1 MFILKHGLSYLLLTS
16 IIASTSGAY
25 AQSITTGANGL
36 NTNVDQVGNQYNI
49 TGGTQAGGNLFYSLQ
64 KLGLSTGEI
73 ANFLSN
79 PNVQNVLT
87 RVTGGE
93 ASLINGLIQVTGGN
107 SNLFIMNP
115 AGIVFGANASLNVPA
130 SFSATTASGIQV
142 GNGWF
147 GINSSVDEV
156 RNLTGNVTGY
166 AFTSTLPSVDT
177 NSSGVIVN
185 EGNLNVSA
193 GKGVTLVGGM
203 VVNTGTIATPSGNI
217 TIAATPDNKFI
228 KISNE
233 GSLISLEL
241 PIADRQSVGNA
252 PVLKGVDLPSL
263 LTGKTAGTAIV
274 SGNLNVSGNNGG
286 NIQVLGNN
294 VTLASA
300 NINANGI
307 NGGGT
312 VLIGGDIQGTGTT
325 PTAQST
331 TVDANSKIIADALTN
346 GDGGKV
352 IVWADNTTKFDGTI
366 TAKAG
371 TQSGN
376 GGLVETSGKN
386 TLIVG
391 NTSQVNT
398 SAPQGVSGNWLLDP
412 TSITVVAAGG
422 IDPTVAVANA
432 NAGASTIDSS
442 VIVTALG
449 VGNVTLTATNFIT
462 VDAAINSAS
471 GNGLALNAPT
481 TNLNAPITLTGALT
495 GNATTINVG
504 VAGTVQNGVDAAASG
519 ATVNLAAATYTLG
532 ATVPINKNI
541 TVNGAGANNTI
552 VSGNNAVQV
561 FNIGNNSTVN
571 MNNLTVTNGRSAGD
585 AGGAFID
592 SGSTLSLNG
601 TIFSNNFASSQGAA
615 ILNSSNSTLNVA
627 NSTFSN
633 NSASAVSGIANYGTA
648 TVSNST
654 FSNNRANIIGVFY
667 NVNATTT
674 ISNSTFSGNT
684 LANRAGAAV
693 LNEGG
698 TTNISNSTFSG
709 NSTGTGGRGI
719 IFNFSGTTNIS
730 NSTVSGNTPNPQGA
744 IFNENGTTNISNS
757 IIVGN
762 SSVGNPEIN
771 RTGGTINFSGAN
783 IVGLNGTSGINGT
796 VTGVTPITPTGAA
809 STVINTTLANNG
821 GPTQTFALS
830 PNSIALDAST
840 TAGGAIPT
848 TSDQRGILTVN
859 TNRDIG
865 AFESRGFTLT
875 PVSGTTPQS
884 ATVNTL
890 FGNLLGVT
898 VSFDGGVVDG
908 ETVTFTAPN
917 TAASGLFGASSTT
930 TATITGGIATAGAF
944 RATTTSGT
952 YNVTATATGV
962 SNTANFALT
971 NTPDAP
977 ATITATG
984 GTPQSTVVNTAFA
997 NQLQVS
1003 VTDQFGNVVPNST
1016 VTFTAP
1022 NAGASTAVA
1031 STTTTTNASGVATV
1045 SVTANTITGSY
1056 TNTATSGAATPAN
1069 FTLTNTPDAPATI
1082 TATGGTPQSTVVNT
1096 AFANQLQ
1103 VLVRDQFGNVVPN
1116 STVTFTAPNAG
1127 ASTAV
1132 ASTTT
1137 TTNASGV
1144 ATVSVTANT
1153 IAGSYTNTATSGA
1166 ATPANFA
1173 LTNNPVFVPPVVV
1186 PPVVTSKPADIDPN
1200 KETRYHDEKKVLV
1213 LSSLTPIAFLSTDD
1227 IEFQRLDRFLI
1238 IIVELMN
1245 KDGGT
1250 LEIDAKDIWKDAN
1263 ISIINESSNQD
1274 VIKVAIRRSIGRFI
1288 GNEYVDLV
1296 DVNFEPKKDKK
1307 NILLKVR
1314 KSPKPA
1320 KFLKD

>member
-1 MFILKHGLSYLLLTS
+1 MFIVKHGLSYLLLTS

-25 AQSITTGANGL
+25 AQNITTGANGL

-79 PNVQNVLT
+79 PNIQNVLT

-156 RNLTGNVTGY
+156 RNLTGNVAGY
-166 AFTSTLPSVDT
+166 AFTNTLPSVDT
-177 NSSGVIVN
+177 NPSGVIVN
-185 EGNLNVSA
+185 EGNLNAST
-193 GKGVTLVGGM
+193 GKSVTLVGGM

-233 GSLISLEL
+233 GSLMSLEL
-241 PIADRQSVGNA
+241 PIADRQAVGNA

-274 SGNLNVSGNNGG
+274 SGNLDVSGNNGG
-286 NIQVLGNN
+286 NVQALGNN

-300 NINANGI
+300 NINANGN

-312 VLIGGDIQGTGTT
+312 VLIGGDLQGTGTT

-331 TVDANSKIIADALTN
+331 TVDANSKISADALTN
-346 GDGGKV
+346 GNGGKV

-371 TQSGN
+371 IQSGN

-391 NTSQVNT
+391 NTAQVNT

-422 IDPTVAVANA
+422 IDPTVAAANA
-432 NAGASTIDSS
+432 NAGASTIDSA

-449 VGNVTLTATNFIT
+449 FGNVTLTATNTIT
-462 VDAAINSAS
+462 VDAAINSLA
-471 GNGLALNAPT
+471 GNGLELNATT
-481 TNLNAPITLTGALT
+481 TNLNAPITLTGGALT
-495 GNATTINVG
+495 GTATTVNVG
-504 VAGTVQNGVDAAASG
+504 AAGTVQNGVDAAATG

-532 ATVPINKNI
+532 ATVLINKNL
-541 TVNGAGANNTI
+541 TLNGAGANNTI

-561 FNIGNNSTVN
+561 IRIANNGIVN
-571 MNNLTVTNGRSAGD
+571 MNDLTVTRGRATGD
-585 AGGAFID
+585 GGGIFIVT
-592 SGSTLSLNG
+592 GSTLSLDR
-601 TIFSNNFASSQGAA
+601 TIFSNNVSGATGAA
-615 ILNSSNSTLNVA
+615 ITNDNGTILNVA

-633 NSASAVSGIANYGTA
+633 NSASAGSAIANFGTA
-648 TVSNST
+648 TISNTT
-654 FSNNRANIIGVFY
+654 FSNNSATVVGALY
-667 NVNATTT
+667 SSNATTT
-674 ISNSTFSGNT
+674 ISNSVFLGNT
-684 LANRAGAAV
+684 LTDRAGAAV

-709 NSTGTGGRGI
+709 NSTGFNGRGI

-730 NSTVSGNTPNPQGA
+730 NITVSGNTPNPQGA
-744 IFNENGTTNISNS
+744 IFSEGGTINIANS
-757 IIVGN
+757 IIIGN
-762 SSVGNPEIN
+762 SSVGNPEIFVTN
-771 RTGGTINFSGAN
+771 RVTNPVGTGIVNFTGAN
-783 IVGLNGTSGINGT
+783 IVGANGTSGISTSGT
-796 VTGVTPITPTGAA
+796 GSVTGVTPITPTGAA
-809 STVINTTLANNG
+809 STVINATLANYG
-821 GPTQTFALS
+821 GLTQTFALV
-830 PNSIALDAST
+830 PNSIAIDASST
-840 TAGGAIPT
+840 TGGATPT
-848 TSDQRGILTVN
+848 TSDQRGITTVN
-859 TNRDIG
+859 GTRDIG

-875 PVSGTTPQS
+875 PINGTTPQS
-884 ATVNTL
+884 TTVNAL
-890 FGNLLGVT
+890 FGTLLGVT
-898 VSFDGGVVDG
+898 VSSAFGEPVNGG
-908 ETVTFTAPN
+908 TVTFTAPN

-952 YNVTATATGV
+952 YTVTAATGV
-962 SNTANFALT
+962 SNTANFVLT

-1031 STTTTTNASGVATV
+1031 ITTA
-1045 SVTANTITGSY
+1045 
-1056 TNTATSGAATPAN
+1056 
-1069 FTLTNTPDAPATI
+1069 
-1082 TATGGTPQSTVVNT
+1082 
-1096 AFANQLQ
+1096 
-1103 VLVRDQFGNVVPN
+1103 
-1116 STVTFTAPNAG
+1116 
-1127 ASTAV
+1127 
-1132 ASTTT
+1132 

-1173 LTNNPVFVPPVVV
+1173 LTNNPVVV
-1186 PPVVTSKPADIDPN
+1186 PPVVTPPVVTPQVVVPPIVTTPVVTSKPDIDPN

-1238 IIVELMN
+1238 VIVDLMN
-1245 KDGGT
+1245 KDGGNLAINT
-1250 LEIDAKDIWKDAN
+1250 NDIWKDAD
-1263 ISIINESSNQD
+1263 ISIFEKSVNQD
-1274 VIKVAIRRSIGRFI
+1274 VIKLAINRSIGRFI
-1288 GNEYVDLV
+1288 GKEYIDLV
-1296 DVNFEPKKDKK
+1296 DVNFETKKDRK

-1314 KSPKPA
+1314 KSPKTA
-1320 KFLKD
+1320 RFLKD